1 MMGPHSK
8 TTWRLNPVTSATLV
22 MECSMFPS
30 QSPSLSNVTSR
41 RHIPSCSKEY
51 ELLSI
56 ECIRSGTTRQ
66 LMTIHKNKTIF
77 TQTCLPSWDGLS
89 SVSEEIWK
97 QSTPKV
103 SQVMSLIRFTGE
115 NSYRNLAV
123 VLESSSLSK
132 PWLLVTNQTF
142 SSFSLFWL
150 SIRNFLFRTLEGKTY
165 SRSEFRYQLSS

>member
-1 MMGPHSK
+1 MEPHSK
-8 TTWRLNPVTSATLV
+8 TTWRLSPVTSATLV
-22 MECSMFPS
+22 VECCMFPS
-30 QSPSLSNVTSR
+30 QSPPLSTVISW

-56 ECIRSGTTRQ
+56 ESIRSGTSRQ
-66 LMTIHKNKTIF
+66 LMPIHKNKTIF
-77 TQTCLPSWDGLS
+77 TQACLSSWDGLS

-103 SQVMSLIRFTGE
+103 SQVTSLIRFIGE
-115 NSYRNLAV
+115 NSYRNPAV
-123 VLESSSLSK
+123 VLGSSSLSK

-142 SSFSLFWL
+142 SSFSLFWI

-165 SRSEFRYQLSS
+165 SWSEFRHQLSS